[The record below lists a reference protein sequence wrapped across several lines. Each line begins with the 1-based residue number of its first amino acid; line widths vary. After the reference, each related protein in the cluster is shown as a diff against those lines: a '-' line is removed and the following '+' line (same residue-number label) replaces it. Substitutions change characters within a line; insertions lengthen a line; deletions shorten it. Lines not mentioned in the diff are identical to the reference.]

1 MNAVGMSL
9 TSTPTRALPA
19 ARPEGGR
26 SIGLSRRVLPVLP
39 ALLVLVAVTLVAIA
53 APLFAP
59 ASPTAQDLM
68 YGLEPPGRAYPLGT
82 DHLGRD
88 LLSRVI
94 YGARV
99 SLVVSTAAV
108 VLSGLVGL
116 VVGLAAG
123 YFRGATDAVAS
134 AVVDMQLSF
143 PPVLLA
149 IAIVSAL
156 GPNLLNTVL
165 VMAITSWVVYARL
178 IRGEVLSIREHEYVQ
193 AARLVGATSTRIL
206 LRHVLP
212 QVVPSLLVL
221 LTLQFGRMVV
231 LEATLSFLGLGVQ
244 PPDPSL
250 GSLLADSRDY
260 IQTAWWITFFPGIAI
275 SLTVWAINLV
285 GDWLRDVLDPRLAR

>member
-1 MNAVGMSL
+1 MSAATVSVT
-9 TSTPTRALPA
+9 TSPSASFRA
-19 ARPEGGR
+19 GR
-26 SIGLSRRVLPVLP
+26 IRDGSLIRLSRRLSPVLP
-39 ALLVLVAVTLVAIA
+39 AVLVLGAVTLAAVA
-53 APLFAP
+53 APLLAP

-68 YGLEPPGRAYPLGT
+68 YGLEPPGRDYPLGT

-88 LLSRVI
+88 LLSRVV

-99 SLVVSTAAV
+99 SMVVSTAAV
-108 VLSGLVGL
+108 LLSAGVGL
-116 VVGLAAG
+116 VVGLVAG
-123 YFRGATDAVAS
+123 YFRGTVDAVAS
-134 AVVDMQLSF
+134 AVIDMQLSF

-165 VMAITSWVVYARL
+165 VMAITSWVVYSRL
-178 IRGEVLSIREHEYVQ
+178 IRGEVLSIREREYVQ
-193 AARLVGATSTRIL
+193 AAKLLGADSARVLTRHIF
-206 LRHVLP
+206 P

-260 IQTAWWITFFPGIAI
+260 IQTAWWVTFFPGIAI
-275 SLTVWAINLV
+275 SLTVWATNLV
-285 GDWLRDVLDPRLAR
+285 GDWLRDVLDPRLSR